1 MYQSFNPSDL
11 RGLDIAL
18 VPSSSASI
26 HPSLSSLAQQS
37 QLLDDSFRLSDV
49 SGNWSCDHSIL
60 SLAQSQRTALL
71 NERPNLSQVSDNW
84 SRAESTFA
92 IEHPSVE
99 NALLLDLHL
108 SPLRNVRVD
117 YDPIQYANARSV
129 PRPSKQGSGSH
140 PFGK

>member
-84 SRAESTFA
+84 SRTESTFA
-92 IEHPSVE
+92 VDHSVE
-99 NALLLDLHL
+99 NPLLLDVPL
-108 SPLRNVRVD
+108 SPLRNVPMD
-117 YDPIQYANARSV
+117 CDPFREVHKCSI
-129 PRPSKQGSGSH
+129 PRPRKQGSSSH
-140 PFGK
+140 PFRK